1 MVFTVGVFGSSVSR
15 DLFNSQIVP
24 NYKTFFQ
31 IISYSQRTSII
42 SLMQNNIKFDEKDI
56 IFENDY
62 NNSIRYDL
70 SKCWLSE
77 IANNPP
83 DYIIMDVIYELIF
96 GILILD
102 DGNIITN
109 NYWDLPKT
117 KFYETIKD
125 KSTALTIIED
135 SKTYFKLYEESI
147 DLFFNFLKNNCQS
160 SKIILN
166 SARYAT
172 KILKKDK
179 TIVDESGNSYLLNV
193 NSYIEDLELYI
204 ENNYDVEIMYFG
216 RDYLADESHIWGS
229 GRTHYEKSYYS
240 DKFNQLKHIV
250 EFDNISKN
258 YQFLT
263 DKNLNYE
270 KEIEQLLFQQKILK
284 EKLIKIRD
292 QKKFYCKNN
301 GVLRK
306 ENMFLKKKLGENL

>member
-1 MVFTVGVFGSSVSR
+1 MVFTVGVFGSCVSR

-216 RDYLADESHIWGS
+216 RDYS
-229 GRTHYEKSYYS
+229 
-240 DKFNQLKHIV
+240 
-250 EFDNISKN
+250 
-258 YQFLT
+258 
-263 DKNLNYE
+263 
-270 KEIEQLLFQQKILK
+270 
-284 EKLIKIRD
+284 
-292 QKKFYCKNN
+292 
-301 GVLRK
+301 
-306 ENMFLKKKLGENL
+306 

>member
-1 MVFTVGVFGSSVSR
+1 M
-15 DLFNSQIVP
+15 
-24 NYKTFFQ
+24 
-31 IISYSQRTSII
+31 
-42 SLMQNNIKFDEKDI
+42 
-56 IFENDY
+56 
-62 NNSIRYDL
+62 
-70 SKCWLSE
+70 
-77 IANNPP
+77 
-83 DYIIMDVIYELIF
+83 
-96 GILILD
+96 
-102 DGNIITN
+102 
-109 NYWDLPKT
+109 
-117 KFYETIKD
+117 
-125 KSTALTIIED
+125 
-135 SKTYFKLYEESI
+135 
-147 DLFFNFLKNNCQS
+147 
-160 SKIILN
+160 
-166 SARYAT
+166 
-172 KILKKDK
+172 
-179 TIVDESGNSYLLNV
+179 
-193 NSYIEDLELYI
+193 ELYI

-284 EKLIKIRD
+284 EKLIKICD

>member
-1 MVFTVGVFGSSVSR
+1 
-15 DLFNSQIVP
+15 
-24 NYKTFFQ
+24 
-31 IISYSQRTSII
+31 
-42 SLMQNNIKFDEKDI
+42 
-56 IFENDY
+56 
-62 NNSIRYDL
+62 
-70 SKCWLSE
+70 
-77 IANNPP
+77 
-83 DYIIMDVIYELIF
+83 MDVIYELIF

-204 ENNYDVEIMYFG
+204 ENNYNVEIMYFG

-258 YQFLT
+258 YQFLA

-270 KEIEQLLFQQKILK
+270 KEIEHLIFQQKILK

>member
-1 MVFTVGVFGSSVSR
+1 
-15 DLFNSQIVP
+15 
-24 NYKTFFQ
+24 
-31 IISYSQRTSII
+31 
-42 SLMQNNIKFDEKDI
+42 MQNNIKFDEKDI

-204 ENNYDVEIMYFG
+204 ENNYNVEIMYFG

-292 QKKFYCKNN
+292 QKK
-301 GVLRK
+301 VL
-306 ENMFLKKKLGENL
+306 L

>member
-1 MVFTVGVFGSSVSR
+1 MVFTVGVFGSCVSR
-15 DLFNSQIVP
+15 DLFNSKIVP

-42 SLMQNNIKFDEKDI
+42 SLMQNSVNFDEMDI
-56 IFENDY
+56 LSENNHND
-62 NNSIRYDL
+62 SIKYDL

-77 IANNPP
+77 IAKNPP

-125 KSTALTIIED
+125 KSTALTIIKD
-135 SKTYFKLYEESI
+135 SKTYFKLYKESI

-160 SKIILN
+160 TKIILN

-172 KILKKDK
+172 KTLKKDK
-179 TIVDESGNSYLLNV
+179 SIVDESGDSYLVNV
-193 NSYIEDLELYI
+193 NSYLEDLELYI
-204 ENNYDVEIMYFG
+204 QDNYDVEIMYFG

-240 DKFNQLKHIV
+240 DKFNQLKRIV

-258 YQFLT
+258 YQFLV
-263 DKNLNYE
+263 DNNLKYE
-270 KEIEQLLFQQKILK
+270 KEIEYLLFQQKILK
-284 EKLIKIRD
+284 EKLIKIHD

-306 ENMFLKKKLGENL
+306 ENMFLKKKLEEKL

>member
-1 MVFTVGVFGSSVSR
+1 MVFTVGVFGSCVSR
-15 DLFNSQIVP
+15 DLFNSLIVP
-24 NYKTFFQ
+24 NYKNFFQ

-42 SLMQNNIKFDEKDI
+42 SLMQNSVNFDEMDI
-56 IFENDY
+56 LSENNHND
-62 NNSIRYDL
+62 SIKYDL

-77 IANNPP
+77 IAKNPP

-125 KSTALTIIED
+125 KSTALTIIKD

-172 KILKKDK
+172 KTLKKDK
-179 TIVDESGNSYLLNV
+179 SIVDESGNSYLVNV
-193 NSYIEDLELYI
+193 NSYLEDLELYI
-204 ENNYDVEIMYFG
+204 QDNYDVEIMYFG

-240 DKFNQLKHIV
+240 DKFNQLKRIV
-250 EFDNISKN
+250 EFDNVSKN
-258 YQFLT
+258 YQFLV
-263 DKNLNYE
+263 DNNLKYE
-270 KEIEQLLFQQKILK
+270 KEIEYLLFQQKILK
-284 EKLIKIRD
+284 EKLIKIHD

-306 ENMFLKKKLGENL
+306 ENMFLKKKLEEKL

>member
-1 MVFTVGVFGSSVSR
+1 
-15 DLFNSQIVP
+15 
-24 NYKTFFQ
+24 
-31 IISYSQRTSII
+31 
-42 SLMQNNIKFDEKDI
+42 MQNSVNFDEMDI
-56 IFENDY
+56 SSENNHND
-62 NNSIRYDL
+62 SIKYDL

-77 IANNPP
+77 IAKNPP

-96 GILILD
+96 GILMLD

-109 NYWDLPKT
+109 NCWDLPKT

-135 SKTYFKLYEESI
+135 SKTYFKLYKESI

-160 SKIILN
+160 TKIILN

-172 KILKKDK
+172 KTLKKDK
-179 TIVDESGNSYLLNV
+179 SIVDESGNSYLVNV
-193 NSYIEDLELYI
+193 NSYLEDLELYI
-204 ENNYDVEIMYFG
+204 QDNYDVEIMYFG

-240 DKFNQLKHIV
+240 DKFNQLKRIV

-258 YQFLT
+258 YQFLV
-263 DKNLNYE
+263 DNNLKYE
-270 KEIEQLLFQQKILK
+270 KEIEYLLFQQKILK
-284 EKLIKIRD
+284 EKLIKIHD

-306 ENMFLKKKLGENL
+306 ENMFLKKKLEEKL

>member
-1 MVFTVGVFGSSVSR
+1 MVFTVGVFGSCVSR

-62 NNSIRYDL
+62 NDSIRYDL

-204 ENNYDVEIMYFG
+204 ENNYNVEIM
-216 RDYLADESHIWGS
+216 
-229 GRTHYEKSYYS
+229 YS

-258 YQFLT
+258 YQFLA

-270 KEIEQLLFQQKILK
+270 KEIEHLIFQQKILK

-306 ENMFLKKKLGENL
+306 ENMFLKKKLEENL

>member
-1 MVFTVGVFGSSVSR
+1 MVFTVGVFGSCVSR

-56 IFENDY
+56 IFENNY
-62 NNSIRYDL
+62 NDSIRYDL

-117 KFYETIKD
+117 KFYETIKE

-240 DKFNQLKHIV
+240 DNLISL
-250 EFDNISKN
+250 NI
-258 YQFLT
+258 LL
-263 DKNLNYE
+263 NL
-270 KEIEQLLFQQKILK
+270 IIFQKI
-284 EKLIKIRD
+284 INFWQIRI
-292 QKKFYCKNN
+292 
-301 GVLRK
+301 
-306 ENMFLKKKLGENL
+306 

>member
-1 MVFTVGVFGSSVSR
+1 MVFTVGVFGSCVSR

-31 IISYSQRTSII
+31 IISYSQRVSII
-42 SLMQNNIKFDEKDI
+42 SLMQKGINFDEKDI
-56 IFENDY
+56 AFEN
-62 NNSIRYDL
+62 NNDSIKYDL

-77 IANNPP
+77 IAKNPP

-135 SKTYFKLYEESI
+135 SKTYFKLYKESI

-160 SKIILN
+160 TKIILN

-172 KILKKDK
+172 KTLKKDK
-179 TIVDESGNSYLLNV
+179 SIVDESGSSYLVNV
-193 NSYIEDLELYI
+193 NSYLEDLELYI
-204 ENNYDVEIMYFG
+204 QDNYDVEIMYFG

-240 DKFNQLKHIV
+240 DKFNQLKRIV
-250 EFDNISKN
+250 EFDNVSKN
-258 YQFLT
+258 YQFLV
-263 DKNLNYE
+263 DNNLKYE
-270 KEIEQLLFQQKILK
+270 KEIEYLLFQQKILK
-284 EKLIKIRD
+284 EKLIKIHD

-306 ENMFLKKKLGENL
+306 ENMFLKKKLEEKL

>member
-1 MVFTVGVFGSSVSR
+1 MVFTVGVFGSCVSR

-62 NNSIRYDL
+62 NDSIRYDL

-229 GRTHYEKSYYS
+229 GRTHYKKSYYS

-258 YQFLT
+258 YQFLA

-270 KEIEQLLFQQKILK
+270 KEIEHLLFQQKILK
-284 EKLIKIRD
+284 EKLIKIHD

-306 ENMFLKKKLGENL
+306 ENMFLKKKLEENL

>member
-1 MVFTVGVFGSSVSR
+1 MVFTVGVFGSCVSR

-56 IFENDY
+56 IFENNY
-62 NNSIRYDL
+62 NDSIRYDL

-258 YQFLT
+258 YQFLA

-270 KEIEQLLFQQKILK
+270 KEIEHLLFQQKILK
-284 EKLIKIRD
+284 EKLIKIHD

-306 ENMFLKKKLGENL
+306 ENMFLKKKLEENL